1 MIWGAEFISIDCG
14 GTSNYTDKG
23 TGLSWI
29 SDSGM
34 MKHGKSVLVQNRREN
49 KVQYQ
54 RRRDFPID
62 SRKYC
67 YTLGS
72 EQRRRYLVRA
82 TFQYGILDDG
92 DTYPQ
97 FQLYLDATKWAT
109 VSIYDATR
117 TYVKEMIFR
126 APSNSIDVC
135 VCCATTGSPFISTL
149 ELRPLNLSMYATDF
163 ESSFFLKVAARI
175 NFGAPSEDVVR
186 SGTPSYYFFSLFF
199 QKFFAQIWG
208 VSIIYTKF
216 ASLFTLSGKKG
227 NLVPL
232 A

>member
-1 MIWGAEFISIDCG
+1 MDAEFISIDCG
-14 GTSNYTDKG
+14 GTSNYTDER

-34 MKHGKSVLVQNRREN
+34 MKLGKSVEVQNPSGS
-49 KVQYQ
+49 KVQYH
-54 RRRDFPID
+54 RRRVFPID

-82 TFQYGILDDG
+82 TFQYGSLDDG

-109 VSIYDATR
+109 VSIYDASR

-126 APSNSIDVC
+126 APSDSIDVC
-135 VCCATTGSPFISTL
+135 VCCATTGYPFISTL

-163 ESSFFLKVAARI
+163 EGSFFLKVAARI

-186 SGTPSYYFFSLFF
+186 SGTPSYYFIFHFF
-199 QKFFAQIWG
+199 QKFLPQKWG
-208 VSIIYTKF
+208 
-216 ASLFTLSGKKG
+216 AS
-227 NLVPL
+227 NI
-232 A
+232 